1 MTKIELVEMISEQCG
16 FKKKEASEHLE
27 CLFAIMK
34 EILASGEEL
43 KISGFGKFEVKQKK
57 DRKGRN
63 PQTGEDLIIE
73 SRKVVTFKVSSML
86 KDRINEQNP

>member
-16 FKKKEASEHLE
+16 YKKKEASDHLE
-27 CLFAIMK
+27 SVFAIMK
-34 EILASGEEL
+34 QTLTSGEDL